1 MLEVHPER
9 TIELTDLNRDD
20 RSRLRPLVAIGLVI
34 ALGMIVLILNANAY
48 GAPMAQTVS
57 DGATIVLTDEP
68 CKLKQVTNLKY
79 RATWSEKGKVFE
91 GCYAVHPYGV
101 VVGYFS
107 DGAVALIPLDA
118 FAKVTGV

>member
-1 MLEVHPER
+1 VVCL
-9 TIELTDLNRDD
+9 
-20 RSRLRPLVAIGLVI
+20 
-34 ALGMIVLILNANAY
+34 IVLVGLATNAAA
-48 GAPMAQTVS
+48 APMAQTVS